1 MPFEPAP
8 FFDEITS
15 APPGGRVFWRRAA
28 DGVRLRLGVWPAAEG
43 VPPAGTILLLNGRT
57 EYLEKYGQTIADF
70 TARGYAVIS
79 LDWRGQ
85 GLSDRLLD
93 DPLIGHVEHLS
104 DYQLDMA
111 ELTTAARALDLPQP
125 WFVIGHSMG
134 GAIGLRALHEG
145 LEASA
150 AAFSAPMWG
159 IRFAPWQK
167 PFAGMIA
174 KASHIPAL
182 ARLYAPGTGPDSY
195 VATAPFEDN
204 LLTTDPEMFAMMK
217 RQLAAHPEFAL
228 GGPSLGW
235 LRAALDETRALGALA
250 PPPLPALTF
259 LGTNERIVDVKSVV
273 DLVQRWP
280 EARLDMIP
288 GAEHEVLMETEKTRN
303 HVHQLIDNLFRES
316 AKLPARKTA

>member
-1 MPFEPAP
+1 MQPEPAP
-8 FFDEITS
+8 FFDDITS
-15 APPGGRVFWRRAA
+15 APPGGRVFWRHAE
-28 DGVRLRLGVWPAAEG
+28 DGVRLRLGAWPAAGG
-43 VPPAGTILLLNGRT
+43 VPCAGTILLLNGRT
-57 EYLEKYGQTIADF
+57 EYLEKYGPTIADF

-85 GLSDRLLD
+85 GLSDRLLE
-93 DPLIGHVEHLS
+93 DPSIGHVAHFS

-111 ELTTAARALDLPQP
+111 ALTAAAGALGLPRP
-125 WFVIGHSMG
+125 WFLIGHSMG

-145 LEASA
+145 LAAAA

-167 PFAGMIA
+167 PFARLLA
-174 KASHIPAL
+174 EAARLPAL
-182 ARLYAPGTGPDSY
+182 ARLYAPGTGPASY

-204 LLTTDPEMFAMMK
+204 LLTTDPEMFALMK

-235 LRAALDETRALGALA
+235 LGEALAETRALAAL
-250 PPPLPALTF
+250 PPPAVPSITF

-280 EARLDMIP
+280 EGRLDMIP
-288 GAEHEVLMETEKTRN
+288 GAEHEVLMEREKIRN
-303 HVHQLIDNLFRES
+303 HVHQLTDDLFRES
-316 AKLPARKTA
+316 TSAPDRKTA